1 MVKWESIA
9 EYSKRTG
16 VTKDTVR
23 KLIKSG
29 MLQAETTDGGGKL
42 MIKVDIETTAV
53 EIKVATIEQK
63 LDALLKHLGV
73 QV

>member
-1 MVKWESIA
+1 MVKWESIS